1 VAKVNVY
8 VDGFNLY
15 YGALKRTPYKWL
27 DLSKLCDAMLPADT
41 VQRIYYYTARV
52 SARPY
57 NATAPVDQ
65 QIYLRALR
73 TIPNLM
79 ITYGHFLTHSVRMPL
94 SGVTPLQRVW
104 VDKTEEKGSD
114 VNLAAHLIRDAFL
127 KRFEVAVL
135 ISWDRSG
142 ARQR

>member
-15 YGALKRTPYKWL
+15 HGALRRTPYKRL
-27 DLSKLCDAMLPADT
+27 DLSKLCHSMLSGDT
-41 VQRIYYYTARV
+41 IQSIYYYTARV

-73 TIPNLM
+73 TNPNLT
-79 ITYGHFLTHSVRMPL
+79 ITYGHFLTHSVRMAL
-94 SGVTPLQRVW
+94 SSVMPVQRVW
-104 VDKTEEKGSD
+104 VDKTEEKGPTSIWP
-114 VNLAAHLIRDAFL
+114 LTSFATH
-127 KRFEVAVL
+127 
-135 ISWDRSG
+135 S
-142 ARQR
+142 